1 MKIKVLIVDDEPLAR
16 KRIRDLLK
24 NENDIEIAGEAC
36 NGIEA
41 VIALEEKTPD
51 LVFLDVQM
59 PEMDG
64 FSVIK
69 TIGIEKIPHVI
80 FVTAFDQY
88 ALDAFE
94 VHALDY
100 LLKPFDKRRF
110 KKSLKRAIEYIELK
124 NTNKFNDQLNALI
137 EGTGTKYVERLIAR
151 SGGRYSFLKT
161 DEIDWIGS
169 AGNYLTLHSGNE
181 KHVIRG
187 SMKNMEQKLDPE
199 KFIRI
204 HRQTIVNIDCIK
216 GFQHFFKGEYK
227 VFLNNN
233 VELTLGQVYR
243 EKFKERFK
251 DSF

>member
-16 KRIRDLLK
+16 KRITDLLK
-24 NENDIEIAGEAC
+24 NEADIEVIGEAS

-41 VIALEEKTPD
+41 VAAMEEKDPD

-69 TIGIEKIPHVI
+69 TVNIDNMPHVI

-110 KKSLKRAIEYIELK
+110 KKALERAVEYIGLK
-124 NTNKFNDQLNALI
+124 NNNEFNEHLNALI
-137 EGTGTKYVERLIAR
+137 EKTGTKYVDRLIVKT
-151 SGGRYSFLKT
+151 GGRFSFLKT
-161 DEIDWIGS
+161 EEIEWIES
-169 AGNYLTLHSGNE
+169 SGNYLTLHAGNE
-181 KHVIRG
+181 NHVIR
-187 SMKNMEQKLDPE
+187 STMSNMEQKLDPD

-216 GFQHFFKGEYK
+216 GFQHFFKGEYI
-227 VFLNNN
+227 VFLKNG
-233 VELTLGQVYR
+233 VQLTLGQVYR
-243 EKFKERFK
+243 EKFKQRFK